1 MVRCTGLSAHLCG
14 MMSIA
19 FPEPQFRIRTEEE
32 QLQIFDT
39 LRKQWLRLSPE
50 EWVRQNFI
58 QYLTQVLH
66 YPEAMIAVEKSLEL
80 NGMKRRFDL
89 LVYDKE
95 HAPWMLVEC
104 KATTVALGQ
113 PVLEQVLRYN
123 ISIPVPYL
131 IITNG
136 METRGWQKD
145 AGRLFELD
153 MMPTWES

>member
-1 MVRCTGLSAHLCG
+1 

-19 FPEPQFRIRTEEE
+19 FPETQFRTRSEGG
-32 QLQIFDT
+32 QQQIFDA

-58 QYLTQVLH
+58 QYLVQVLQ

-89 LVYDKE
+89 LVYDTTHK
-95 HAPWMLVEC
+95 PWMLVEC
-104 KATTVALGQ
+104 KATSVALGQ

-136 METRGWQKD
+136 TETRGWRKE

-153 MMPTWES
+153 AMPLWEN